1 MPMSG
6 EEARSSATGLVLQRV
21 VLITS
26 EQLRTGTP
34 RRSRF
39 GGYDREEVDRL
50 RERAAKTIDT
60 LVEAVENLKRRFAD
74 REHDETPDEAVSGML
89 ATAAR
94 VLETVTTEARAEAE
108 RMLAAAAD
116 EREHAAQ
123 LREEAEAEIDR
134 ARSEAAAI
142 VAAAEAERERLLAQ
156 VAVDAARA
164 REELDAERQRLDAA
178 IDDLRAV
185 WTDRI
190 GRALSRL
197 DGLAA
202 ETADTS
208 PEGRH
213 AARSTDDDLVAELG
227 GRATA
232 TAAPPDPARSP
243 SD

>member
-1 MPMSG
+1 MPESG
-6 EEARSSATGLVLQRV
+6 AQAGSSATGLVLQKL

-34 RRSRF
+34 RRNRF

-50 RERAAKTIDT
+50 RERAAMTIDT
-60 LVEAVENLKRRFAD
+60 LVEAVENLKRGFTD
-74 REHDETPDEAVSGML
+74 REHDETPDETVSSML

-94 VLETVTTEARAEAE
+94 VLDTVTTEAKAEAE
-108 RMLAAAAD
+108 RMLAAAEG
-116 EREHAAQ
+116 ERTNAAR
-123 LREEAEAEIDR
+123 LREEAEAELDR

-142 VAAAEAERERLLAQ
+142 VAAAEAQRERLLAE
-156 VAVDAARA
+156 VAADAARA
-164 REELDAERQRLDAA
+164 REELDAERERLDAA
-178 IDDLRAV
+178 IDDLRAA

-202 ETADTS
+202 EAGATP
-208 PEGRH
+208 PEGKD
-213 AARSTDDDLVAELG
+213 AARSTDDDFVAELG
-227 GRATA
+227 DRATA
-232 TAAPPDPARSP
+232 TAAPADQARSP